1 MTRCATTAEK
11 ARRWCSNCHKAA
23 ATVRLSWVTHNERN
37 FSMGLCHECAGLLWN
52 RTPTQLPNFRGPVRD
67 AVTFSDIPA

>member
-1 MTRCATTAEK
+1 MTSRATTAEN
-11 ARRWCSNCHKAA
+11 ARRRCSNCHKAA
-23 ATVRLSWVTHNERN
+23 ATVRMSWVTQSERP
-37 FSMGLCHECAGLLWN
+37 FSMDLCHKCAGELWN